1 MAEYVVLRTDG
12 AERDL
17 EEIYRYVP
25 KADSRA
31 NPPSPRW
38 CDLRPAAMELSGL
51 ALRAG
56 RQWNHARHQRV
67 IPVVSRVVSD
77 NPLEVYL
84 MPMAREELEA
94 QARQLPREERAR
106 LAEALISSLDEEA
119 EVERAWDEEIR
130 RRLQEL
136 DAGSVET
143 VPGEEVLAELDKL
156 VE

>member
-1 MAEYVVLRTDG
+1 
-12 AERDL
+12 
-17 EEIYRYVP
+17 
-25 KADSRA
+25 
-31 NPPSPRW
+31 
-38 CDLRPAAMELSGL
+38 
-51 ALRAG
+51 
-56 RQWNHARHQRV
+56 
-67 IPVVSRVVSD
+67 
-77 NPLEVYL
+77 

-94 QARQLPREERAR
+94 RARQLPREERAR

-156 VE
+156 VEAAQIPPGGAAGVTRGRCILPGRVTRAWAGVRAAGADRSRANRRVAREWFSRGREGDPSSQSQAFSHHHRLSTRVRGN